1 MADAS
6 KIDEQEQTLRRITS
20 ILAERPEKTLD
31 HLDSMVLLLRAARQR
46 TALPLVPVETEGLSA
61 VLGL

>member
-6 KIDEQEQTLRRITS
+6 RIDEQEQTLRRITS

-31 HLDSMVLLLRAARQR
+31 P
-46 TALPLVPVETEGLSA
+46 TAPNGILQPT
-61 VLGL
+61 